1 METTRITYIGPAPF
15 AGDLAQELAGHGL
28 AADYDPPFERK
39 DLATAMAA
47 VSVVFS
53 VTGSI
58 PDIIAATRAFKAR
71 HNNVQIE
78 GLPEAPQRSIEDRL
92 AELEELRADHVVS
105 DDEYRSQ
112 RERILGEL

>member
-15 AGDLAQELAGHGL
+15 AGDFAEELADHGL
-28 AADYDPPFERK
+28 TADYDPPFERK

-58 PDIIAATRAFKAR
+58 PDIVAATRAFKAR
-71 HNNVQIE
+71 HNDVQIK
-78 GLPEAPQRSIEDRL
+78 GLPEEPQRSTEERL
-92 AELEELRADHVVS
+92 AKLEQLRAGHVVS

-112 RERILGEL
+112 RARILDEL